1 MMVLAVGAFTAVNQ
15 AFVAVSGERRGW
27 LVSIA
32 FAALQVVSLGGLV
45 PINTAPAPFQT
56 LNQVLPVARAADGF
70 AQLTL
75 GGEVGSLTGDV
86 LVLLLWGL
94 AALAV
99 TAVAAR
105 RAQKVEP
112 VQLQEETA
120 RRESMAGAH

>member
-1 MMVLAVGAFTAVNQ
+1 M
-15 AFVAVSGERRGW
+15 
-27 LVSIA
+27 
-32 FAALQVVSLGGLV
+32 
-45 PINTAPAPFQT
+45 PIDTAPAPFQT

-70 AQLTL
+70 AQLIL

-120 RRESMAGAH
+120 KRESMAGAH